1 MNLIEIYIQEV
12 SRRLPEKM
20 RKDIALELRSTI
32 EDMLP
37 AHYNEEDVKDVLN
50 QLGNPAKLANA
61 YKDQPMH
68 LIGPRYFDVYVS
80 LLKMIIPIAA
90 VISFITIMTNF
101 FIEYSG
107 DEAIINVIFTLIG
120 KGIGAIIDV
129 GIQVFFWL
137 TLIFAIMERVDKEKD
152 QQPLTSSL
160 KKWTADDLKNI
171 AYISKKKRISKL
183 EVFGSLM
190 WTAIWATLYFYA
202 NQLLGVYEENG
213 GRLEFITPS
222 LNQEVLIQYWPIV
235 VIIIGLEI
243 ALALYK
249 LLKEQW
255 TKRMAIF
262 NAVIEI
268 ISVIVFIIIITNP
281 NLLSETFIEYMTDVF
296 KITKDKL
303 NFWIVGGGIIIL
315 TFSAATNIYDGFK
328 KVRVRSLN

>member
-1 MNLIEIYIQEV
+1 
-12 SRRLPEKM
+12 
-20 RKDIALELRSTI
+20 
-32 EDMLP
+32 
-37 AHYNEEDVKDVLN
+37 
-50 QLGNPAKLANA
+50 
-61 YKDQPMH
+61 
-68 LIGPRYFDVYVS
+68 
-80 LLKMIIPIAA
+80 
-90 VISFITIMTNF
+90 
-101 FIEYSG
+101 
-107 DEAIINVIFTLIG
+107 
-120 KGIGAIIDV
+120 
-129 GIQVFFWL
+129 
-137 TLIFAIMERVDKEKD
+137 MERVDKEKD

-243 ALALYK
+243 ALALNK
-249 LLKEQW
+249 LMKEQW